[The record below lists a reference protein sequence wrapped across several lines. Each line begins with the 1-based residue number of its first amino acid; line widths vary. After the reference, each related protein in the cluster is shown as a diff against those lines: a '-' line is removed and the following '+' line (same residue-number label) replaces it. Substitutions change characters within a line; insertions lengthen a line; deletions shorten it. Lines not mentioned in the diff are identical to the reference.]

1 MNDLKKTKQ
10 QLIDELEELR
20 QRITALT
27 ALQQDLPRAEEDKK
41 EADMYLENV
50 FNTSVDGIIVTDADG
65 TVSMVN
71 QAVEDMFG
79 YARDEIMGRN
89 TMLLRPAGA
98 EYEEKGLEFIA
109 TLLEAGVIRGIER
122 TWQRRDGSPIE
133 IEINAALLKDS
144 AGKIIGAVGSIRDI
158 SERKWAEAK
167 VLEYQNQL
175 KSLASQ
181 LTYTEERERRS
192 LATYLHDNIGQKL
205 FVLKINCE
213 LVQKAGCPPAGADTL
228 QNMNDMIQQLIDDTR
243 SLTFELS
250 PPILYQLGFEAALDW
265 LFDQMHN
272 QYGLKTK
279 FADDKSPRTLDA
291 DTLAVLFRSVHELLI
306 NVSKHAQT
314 QNVTVSLGRKGDY
327 LHITVEDDGAGFPCA
342 EVNTYHKGFGLF
354 SIKERLEFIGGQCTI
369 HSIPGQGT
377 KVTLIA
383 PLRDR
388 KER

>member
-1 MNDLKKTKQ
+1 MNDSKKTKK
-10 QLIDELEELR
+10 QLMNEISELR
-20 QRITALT
+20 KINAT
-27 ALQQDLPRAEEDKK
+27 RAELKQGSTHAEKDKK
-41 EADMYLENV
+41 EARIYLENV

-71 QAVEDMFG
+71 QAVENMFG
-79 YARDEIMGRN
+79 YARDEILGKS
-89 TMLLRPAGA
+89 TLLLRPEGA

-109 TLLEAGVIRGIER
+109 SLLENGVIRGIER

-133 IEINAALLKDS
+133 IEINAALLKDTE
-144 AGKIIGAVGSIRDI
+144 GEIIGAVGSIRDI

-213 LVQKAGCPPAGADTL
+213 LVQKAGCPPAGEQTL
-228 QNMNDMIQQLIDDTR
+228 HNMNDMIQQLIDDTR

-279 FADDKSPRTLDA
+279 FVDDKSSRTLDT

-314 QNVTVSLGRKGDY
+314 KNVTVSLGRKGDY
-327 LHITVEDDGAGFPCA
+327 LHIAVKDDGVGFPCS
-342 EVNTYHKGFGLF
+342 EVNTCHKGFGLF
-354 SIKERLEFIGGQCTI
+354 SIKERLEYIGGQCNI
-369 HSIPGQGT
+369 YSIPGQGT

-383 PLRDR
+383 PMQDK
-388 KER
+388 KEQ

>member
-10 QLIDELEELR
+10 QLIDEIEGLR
-20 QRITALT
+20 QKNAALT
-27 ALQQDLPRAEEDKK
+27 VLQHDSPHAERDKK
-41 EADMYLENV
+41 EADIYLENV
-50 FNTSVDGIIVTDADG
+50 FNTSVDGLIVTGADG

-79 YARDEIMGRN
+79 YSREEILGKS
-89 TMLLRPAGA
+89 TLLLRPEGA
-98 EYEEKGLEFIA
+98 DSEEKGMEFIA
-109 TLLEAGVIRGIER
+109 ELLENGVIRGVER
-122 TWQRRDGSPIE
+122 TWKRKDGSPIE
-133 IEINAALLKDS
+133 IEINAALLKNTE
-144 AGKIIGAVGSIRDI
+144 GEIIGAVGSIRDI

-167 VLEYQNQL
+167 VMEYQNQL

-181 LTYTEERERRS
+181 LTYTEDRERRA

-213 LVQKAGCPPAGADTL
+213 QVQKAGCPPDGEQTL
-228 QNMNDMIQQLIDDTR
+228 RTMNDIIQQLIDDTR

-279 FADDKSPRTLDA
+279 FADDKSPRTLDT

-314 QNVTVSLGRKGDY
+314 QNVNVSLGRKGDY

-342 EVNTYHKGFGLF
+342 EINTYHKGFGLF
-354 SIKERLEFIGGQCTI
+354 SIRERLEYIGGQCTI

-383 PLRDR
+383 PLQDR